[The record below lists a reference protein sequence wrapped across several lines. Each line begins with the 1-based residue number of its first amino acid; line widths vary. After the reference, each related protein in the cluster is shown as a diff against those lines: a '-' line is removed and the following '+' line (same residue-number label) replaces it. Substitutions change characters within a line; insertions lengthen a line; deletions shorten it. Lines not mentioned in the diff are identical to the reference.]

1 MRREIVRKSHF
12 ADGVKR
18 QPASVVEKWGSDH
31 GFRFPKEFV
40 DFFAEFGGSYLE
52 ERWGYEYMSEK
63 DDSPDF
69 AVIDSFLHFDPDVV
83 MDSVDDEYT
92 LRCTDH
98 WNQPLLVPFAFSEI
112 VAFAVLDFRKSRHA
126 PAVYNVDFFDT
137 SKDDPDRPNMTW
149 LADSFADFLN
159 LLEPYKSF
167 LTRYGEEDYEAQ
179 FEE

>member
-31 GFRFPKEFV
+31 GFRFPKDFV
-40 DFFAEFGGSYLE
+40 DFFAEFGGTFLE
-52 ERWGYEYMSEK
+52 DRWGYEYMSEK

-69 AVIDSFLHFDPDVV
+69 AVIDLFLHFDPEVAK
-83 MDSVDDEYT
+83 DSVDDEYT

-98 WNQPLLVPFAFSEI
+98 WDQPLLVPFAFSEI
-112 VAFAVLDFRKSRHA
+112 VAFAALDFRKSRHA

-149 LADSFADFLN
+149 LADSFADFLS
-159 LLEPYKSF
+159 LLE
-167 LTRYGEEDYEAQ
+167 REEDYDARTGE
-179 FEE
+179 